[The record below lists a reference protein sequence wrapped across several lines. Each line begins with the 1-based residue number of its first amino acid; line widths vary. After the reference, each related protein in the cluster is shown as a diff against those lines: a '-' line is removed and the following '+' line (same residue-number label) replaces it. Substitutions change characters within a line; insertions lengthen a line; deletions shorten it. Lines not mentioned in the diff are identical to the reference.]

1 MKKNKH
7 RELMLIGGLVL
18 TIIIIFL
25 PIIYTGA
32 YHSFTGTPVA
42 TNGRMDAS
50 MTNLSDRKLYMDGQ
64 WEFYWNRFI
73 KSESEQLAKPDFI
86 IEVPGEWSRYQL
98 QGTNL
103 PAKGY
108 ASYKLSLA
116 KLVYDDEVT
125 LYIPDFSGAYRI
137 FIDGQL
143 TAESGTISKDKQRIF
158 TAPKSNLYPVLLS
171 DASAHEVIIEVATSR
186 FSGIYMAPILGDYK
200 QIIRENSFRN
210 SIRFILFGI
219 VLFSF
224 FVLISMYLLSV
235 RNKVNSF
242 WMPAMILFIIIRI
255 MITTEFYSFWQ
266 PILFFNLPYESTNE
280 LMYFVSFVMKYLQI
294 FLIQEQSGI
303 VFHKREKIVFL
314 SLYCVLYLIYL
325 FAPQN
330 IYNQFLSVIV
340 PMLTFTID
348 IFLFIK
354 VYRGR
359 YQMQKFGIVAFL
371 GSSLITIGLAID
383 SFYMNGKIYMNM
395 SLTMMSLFLV
405 FLLIM
410 GLVYTM
416 RIGDLYDDFTKSSS
430 RLELAKKQF
439 SMQREY
445 YDTVCGQM
453 NEMGKLKHE
462 FDHFVEVTNCFSEE
476 GSLNKLK
483 DYLSEYKG
491 KDKVDTFVELS
502 DHTVVNSMIRY
513 YYLQAKEHGII
524 FENKC
529 VIDSRIT
536 ISDSDLCMIL
546 GNALNN
552 AIFACKQLDPSKSKY
567 VSIEAITMEDKLL
580 IKVTNSYNGQLIIH
594 DGRYVSSKDES
605 AHGFGIRNMEQVIE
619 TYGGIMQIEHNE
631 KIFSLMAIVP
641 INRNIDC
648 STLSVE

>member
-1 MKKNKH
+1 MKKNK
-7 RELMLIGGLVL
+7 RRKLMLIGGLVL
-18 TIIIIFL
+18 TIIVIFL
-25 PIIYTGA
+25 PIVYTLG
-32 YHSFTGTPVA
+32 YHNFTGTPVA
-42 TNGRMDAS
+42 TNGRMD
-50 MTNLSDRKLYMDGQ
+50 LSTVRLGDRKTYMDGQ
-64 WEFYWNRFI
+64 WEFYWNQFI
-73 KSESEQLAKPDFI
+73 ESEPEQLTKPDFI
-86 IEVPGEWSRYQL
+86 IEVPSEWSSYQL
-98 QGTNL
+98 QGSNL

-116 KLVYDDEVT
+116 KLAYDDEVT
-125 LYIPDFSGAYRI
+125 LFIPDFSGAYRI
-137 FIDGQL
+137 FVDGQL
-143 TAESGTISKDKQRIF
+143 TAESGIISKDNQKIF
-158 TAPKSNLYPVLLS
+158 TVPKAILYPVLLS
-171 DASAHEVIIEVATSR
+171 EAPTHEVIIEVATTR
-186 FSGIYMAPILGDYK
+186 FSGIYMTPILGDYK

-224 FVLISMYLLSV
+224 VVLISMYLLSV

-242 WMPAMILFIIIRI
+242 WMPVMILFIIIRI

-280 LMYFVSFVMKYLQI
+280 LMYLVSFVLKYLQI

-303 VFHKREKIVFL
+303 VFHKKEKIVFL
-314 SLYCVLYLIYL
+314 NFYCMLYLIYL

-330 IYNQFLSVIV
+330 IYNQYLSVIV

-359 YQMQKFGIVAFL
+359 DKLQKFGIVAFL
-371 GSSLITIGLAID
+371 GSSLITMGLAID

-395 SLTMMSLFLV
+395 SLTMMSMFLA

-416 RIGDLYDDFTKSSS
+416 RIGDLYDDFTKSTS
-430 RLELAKKQF
+430 RLELAKKQI

-445 YDTVCGQM
+445 YDTVSGQM

-462 FDHFVEVTNCFSEE
+462 FDHFAEVTKRFTEE

-483 DYLSEYKG
+483 EYLSEYSEKA
-491 KDKVDTFVELS
+491 KIDPFVELS

-513 YYLQAKEHGII
+513 YYLQAKEYGII

-536 ISDSDLCMIL
+536 ISDSDLCIIL
-546 GNALNN
+546 GNALDN
-552 AIFACKQLDPSKSKY
+552 AIYACKQLDSSKSRF
-567 VSIEAITMEDKLL
+567 VSIEAITMEEKWL
-580 IKVTNSYNGQLIIH
+580 IKVTNSYNGQLVIH
-594 DGRYVSSKDES
+594 DGRYISSKDGS
-605 AHGFGIRNMEQVIE
+605 AHGFGIRNIEQIISA
-619 TYGGIMQIEHNE
+619 YGGIMQIEHNE
-631 KIFSLMAIVP
+631 KIFMLMAIVP
-641 INRNIDC
+641 INKIY
-648 STLSVE
+648 

>member
-18 TIIIIFL
+18 TIIVIFL
-25 PIIYTGA
+25 PIVYTLG
-32 YHSFTGTPVA
+32 YHNFTGTPVA
-42 TNGRMDAS
+42 TNGRMD
-50 MTNLSDRKLYMDGQ
+50 LSTVRLGDRKTYMDGQ
-64 WEFYWNRFI
+64 WEFYWNQFI
-73 KSESEQLAKPDFI
+73 ESEPEQLTKPDFI
-86 IEVPGEWSRYQL
+86 IEVPDEWSSYQL

-108 ASYKLSLA
+108 ASYKLSLV
-116 KLVYDDEVT
+116 KLAYDDEVT

-137 FIDGQL
+137 FVDGKL
-143 TAESGTISKDKQRIF
+143 TAESGIISKDNQKIF
-158 TAPKSNLYPVLLS
+158 TVPKAILYPVLLS
-171 DASAHEVIIEVATSR
+171 VAPTHEVVIEVATTK
-186 FSGIYMAPILGDYK
+186 FSGIYMTPILGDYK
-200 QIIRENSFRN
+200 QIVRENSFRN

-224 FVLISMYLLSV
+224 VVLISMYLLSV
-235 RNKVNSF
+235 RNKVRSF
-242 WMPAMILFIIIRI
+242 WMPVMILFIIIRI

-280 LMYFVSFVMKYLQI
+280 LMYLVSFVLKYLQI

-303 VFHKREKIVFL
+303 IFHKKEKIIFL
-314 SLYCVLYLIYL
+314 NFYCMLYLIYL
-325 FAPQN
+325 FVPQN

-340 PMLTFTID
+340 PMSTFTID

-359 YQMQKFGIVAFL
+359 DKLQKFAIVAFL
-371 GSSLITIGLAID
+371 GSSLITMGLAID
-383 SFYMNGKIYMNM
+383 SFYMNGMIYMNM
-395 SLTMMSLFLV
+395 SLTMISLFLA

-416 RIGDLYDDFTKSSS
+416 RIGDLYDDSTKSTS
-430 RLELAKKQF
+430 RLELAKKQI

-445 YDTVCGQM
+445 YDTVSGQM

-462 FDHFVEVTNCFSEE
+462 FDHFAEVTKRFTEE

-483 DYLSEYKG
+483 EYLSEYSEKA
-491 KDKVDTFVELS
+491 KIDPFVELS

-513 YYLQAKEHGII
+513 YYLQAKEYGII

-536 ISDSDLCMIL
+536 ISDSDLCIII
-546 GNALNN
+546 GNALDN
-552 AIFACKQLDPSKSKY
+552 AISACKQLDSSKSRF
-567 VSIEAITMEDKLL
+567 VSIEAITMEEKWL
-580 IKVTNSYNGQLIIH
+580 IKVTNSYNGQLVIH
-594 DGRYVSSKDES
+594 DGRYIASKDGS
-605 AHGFGIRNMEQVIE
+605 AHGFGIRNIEQIIGD
-619 TYGGIMQIEHNE
+619 YGGIMQIEHNE
-631 KIFSLMAIVP
+631 RVFTLMAIVP
-641 INRNIDC
+641 INKIY
-648 STLSVE
+648 

>member
-18 TIIIIFL
+18 TIIVIFI
-25 PIIYTGA
+25 PIIYTLA
-32 YHSFTGTPVA
+32 YHNFTGTPVA
-42 TNGRMDAS
+42 RNGRMD
-50 MTNLSDRKLYMDGQ
+50 LSTPSFGDKKTYMDGQ

-73 KSESEQLAKPDFI
+73 ESEPEQLAKPDFI
-86 IEVPGEWSRYQL
+86 IEVPSEWSSYQL
-98 QGTNL
+98 QGTHL

-116 KLVYDDEVT
+116 KLAYDDEVT
-125 LYIPDFSGAYRI
+125 LFIPDFSGAYRI

-143 TAESGTISKDKQRIF
+143 TAESGIISKDNQKIF
-158 TAPKSNLYPVLLS
+158 TVPKAILYPVLLS
-171 DASAHEVIIEVATSR
+171 EAPTHEVIIEVATTR
-186 FSGIYMAPILGDYK
+186 FSGIYMTPILGDYK
-200 QIIRENSFRN
+200 QIIKENNLRN

-224 FVLISMYLLSV
+224 VVLISMYLLSV
-235 RNKVNSF
+235 RKKMNSF
-242 WMPAMILFIIIRI
+242 WMPVMILFIIIRI

-280 LMYFVSFVMKYLQI
+280 LMYLVSFVLKYLQI

-314 SLYCVLYLIYL
+314 SFYCVLYLIYL
-325 FAPQN
+325 FTPQN

-359 YQMQKFGIVAFL
+359 DKLQKFGIVAFL

-416 RIGDLYDDFTKSSS
+416 RIGDLYDDFTKSNS
-430 RLELAKKQF
+430 RVELAKKQI

-445 YDTVCGQM
+445 YDTVSGQM

-462 FDHFVEVTNCFSEE
+462 FDHFVEVTKRFTEE

-483 DYLSEYKG
+483 EYLSEYNEKA
-491 KDKVDTFVELS
+491 KVDPFVELS
-502 DHTVVNSMIRY
+502 DHSVVNSMIRY
-513 YYLQAKEHGII
+513 YYLQAKENGIV

-536 ISDSDLCMIL
+536 ISDSDLCIVL
-546 GNALNN
+546 GNALDN
-552 AIFACKQLDPSKSKY
+552 AIYACKQLDPSKSRY
-567 VSIEAITMEDKLL
+567 VSIEAITMEDKWL
-580 IKVTNSYNGQLIIH
+580 IKVTNSYNGQLVIH
-594 DGRYVSSKDES
+594 DGRYISSKDGS
-605 AHGFGIRNMEQVIE
+605 AHGFGIRNIEQVIK
-619 TYGGIMQIEHNE
+619 TYGGIMQIEHSI
-631 KIFSLMAIVP
+631 KMFSLMAIVP
-641 INRNIDC
+641 INRNID
-648 STLSVE
+648 